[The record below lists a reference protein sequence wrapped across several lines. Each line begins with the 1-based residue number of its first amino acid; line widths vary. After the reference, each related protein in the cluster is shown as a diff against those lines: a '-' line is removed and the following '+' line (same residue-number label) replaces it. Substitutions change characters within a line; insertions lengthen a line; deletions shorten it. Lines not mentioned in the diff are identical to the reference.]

1 MGWIFTKPKTHLA
14 NFALCS
20 LLGEVAHIDHRER
33 KSRVILFAEYT
44 YPSHSRGQNVQGK
57 FLSWWRKAP
66 CFSYYTKRQDY
77 LGNRLLITG
86 STL

>member
-1 MGWIFTKPKTHLA
+1 MEMGWIFTKPKTHLA

-44 YPSHSRGQNVQGK
+44 YPSHSRGQNVQLVEK
-57 FLSWWRKAP
+57 STMLQLSHQKAGLP
-66 CFSYYTKRQDY
+66 WQQAPDHR
-77 LGNRLLITG
+77 
-86 STL
+86 